1 MLCWK
6 GVEFSLL
13 LIFSAGDKVIGQPQ
27 SRSPGEAPR
36 WVWGLGMELEVFS
49 TLMCLIAFS
58 SSGRKNN
65 ISRTWAPKTF
75 SQGL

>member
-13 LIFSAGDKVIGQPQ
+13 LIFSAGDKFSGQLQ
-27 SRSPGEAPR
+27 SRSPGGAPR

-49 TLMCLIAFS
+49 TFDVFNCIFLQWKEEHL
-58 SSGRKNN
+58 
-65 ISRTWAPKTF
+65 
-75 SQGL
+75 